1 MKKQDVEKILT
12 GLDKINEAFYAV
24 KNEFVEFCRN
34 AKSEQDVK
42 NLDKIKRSVDMRLD
56 CFKDMSEELA
66 IEYEKEVCRILDET
80 GRNRY
85 EEE

>member
-1 MKKQDVEKILT
+1 MKKRDVEKILT

-56 CFKDMSEELA
+56 CFKDMSEELTN
-66 IEYEKEVCRILDET
+66 EYEVEVFRILDEK
-80 GRNRY
+80 N
-85 EEE
+85 EE